1 MRPPLRYGQG
11 MKPVPRWFVAVCWV
25 LAFVFALSA
34 GLQVN
39 DPDPGIW
46 IPAYLV
52 ASILVGVLPLR
63 RHLGFAAL
71 VLGFGAVVWAAY
83 LGKQAFGGDVGAG
96 DLFMKMSEKGGL
108 VEVGREAVGVAIMA
122 AGLIGCG
129 TFRAL
134 RA

>member
-1 MRPPLRYGQG
+1 MQPPLRYGQG
-11 MKPVPRWFVAVCWV
+11 MKPVPRWFVAVCWG
-25 LAFVFALSA
+25 LAFLFALSA

-39 DPDPGIW
+39 DPDPGVW
-46 IPAYLV
+46 ITAYLA
-52 ASILVGVLPLR
+52 ASIVVGVLPLR
-63 RHLGFAAL
+63 RHIGFAAL

-83 LGKQAFGGDVGAG
+83 LGKQAFGTVGAS

-122 AGLIGCG
+122 AALIGCG

>member
-34 GLQVN
+34 GLQIN
-39 DPDPGIW
+39 DPDPQAW
-46 IPAYLV
+46 IPAYLG
-52 ASILVGVLPLR
+52 ASLVVGVMPAR
-63 RHLGFAAL
+63 RYIAFAAL

-83 LGKQAFGGDVGAG
+83 LGKQAFGEVGAG
-96 DLFMKMSEKGGL
+96 DLFMKMNEKGGL
-108 VEVGREAVGVAIMA
+108 VEVGREAIGVAIMA